1 MIFSTFSILFLI
13 IFSISIIYF
22 QVFIKVKYI
31 EQDLKF
37 IVKNQ
42 GVLNAD
48 KKLLKL
54 NVYKFNIENMKSG
67 IEQNLQ
73 TKYSNLTVFDIKYKE
88 DDNSFYISLDYEIF
102 PTILFNNKKVKLR
115 LNKKVK
121 FKLMEV
127 I

>member
-42 GVLNAD
+42 GILNAD
-48 KKLLKL
+48 KELLKL
-54 NVYKFNIENMKSG
+54 NVYRFNIENMKSG

-73 TKYSNLTVFDIKYKE
+73 TKYFNLTVFDIKYKE

-102 PTILFNNKKVKLR
+102 PTILFNNKKFKLR

-127 I
+127 M

>member
-1 MIFSTFSILFLI
+1 
-13 IFSISIIYF
+13 
-22 QVFIKVKYI
+22 
-31 EQDLKF
+31 
-37 IVKNQ
+37 
-42 GVLNAD
+42 
-48 KKLLKL
+48 
-54 NVYKFNIENMKSG
+54 MKSG

-102 PTILFNNKKVKLR
+102 PTILFNNKNVKLR

>member
-31 EQDLKF
+31 EQDLKY

-54 NVYKFNIENMKSG
+54 NVYRFNIENMKSG

-102 PTILFNNKKVKLR
+102 PTILFNNKKIKLR

-121 FKLMEV
+121 FTLMEV
-127 I
+127 V

>member
-1 MIFSTFSILFLI
+1 M
-13 IFSISIIYF
+13 IIYF

-42 GVLNAD
+42 AILNAD
-48 KKLLKL
+48 KELLKL
-54 NVYKFNIENMKSG
+54 NVYRFNIENMKSG

-102 PTILFNNKKVKLR
+102 PTILFNNKNVKLR

-127 I
+127 M

>member
-42 GVLNAD
+42 GILNAD
-48 KKLLKL
+48 KELLKL
-54 NVYKFNIENMKSG
+54 NVYRFNIENMKGG

-102 PTILFNNKKVKLR
+102 PAILFNNKKVKLR

>member
-42 GVLNAD
+42 GILNAD

-54 NVYKFNIENMKSG
+54 NVYRFNIENMKSG

-127 I
+127 M

>member
-13 IFSISIIYF
+13 IFSIVIIYF

-42 GVLNAD
+42 AVLNAD
-48 KKLLKL
+48 KELLKL
-54 NVYKFNIENMKSG
+54 NVYRFNIENMKSS
-67 IEQNLQ
+67 IEENLQ
-73 TKYSNLTVFDIKYKE
+73 IKYSNLTVFDIKYKE

-127 I
+127 M

>member
-31 EQDLKF
+31 EQDLKY

-54 NVYKFNIENMKSG
+54 NVYRFNIENMKSG

-102 PTILFNNKKVKLR
+102 PTILFNNKKIKLR

>member
-42 GVLNAD
+42 GILNAD
-48 KKLLKL
+48 KELLKL
-54 NVYKFNIENMKSG
+54 NVYRFNIENMKSG

-127 I
+127 M

>member
-42 GVLNAD
+42 GILNAD
-48 KKLLKL
+48 KELLKL
-54 NVYKFNIENMKSG
+54 NVYRFNIENMKGG

>member
-54 NVYKFNIENMKSG
+54 NVYRFNIENMKSG

-127 I
+127 M

>member
-54 NVYKFNIENMKSG
+54 NVYRFNIENMKSG

>member
-1 MIFSTFSILFLI
+1 
-13 IFSISIIYF
+13 
-22 QVFIKVKYI
+22 
-31 EQDLKF
+31 
-37 IVKNQ
+37 
-42 GVLNAD
+42 
-48 KKLLKL
+48 
-54 NVYKFNIENMKSG
+54 MKSG

-127 I
+127 M

>member
-1 MIFSTFSILFLI
+1 M
-13 IFSISIIYF
+13 YR
-22 QVFIKVKYI
+22 
-31 EQDLKF
+31 
-37 IVKNQ
+37 
-42 GVLNAD
+42 
-48 KKLLKL
+48 
-54 NVYKFNIENMKSG
+54 FNIENMKGG

-88 DDNSFYISLDYEIF
+88 DDNSFYISLNYEIF

-127 I
+127 M